1 MPWTPIA
8 EINFAISLLK
18 DRRRSQG
25 YCDIS
30 SGIVPN
36 QIVLNL
42 SMTDVEADYQ
52 GAPHHFPDQDR
63 SQGTTPL
70 LWRQVVPS
78 LVASMASL
86 SFGIMQGYS
95 SPTVAAI
102 VSDGIITQ
110 QQVSWFASIA
120 ILGVAIGGLSAGV
133 IVNAF
138 GRKKCLLLICG
149 LFAIGWAMITAAN
162 GVILLCT
169 GRILTGIASG
179 LTAVCVPTYIS
190 EISSKHIRG
199 TLVSVMALIIYG
211 ALALTFGLGI
221 ILPWRPLAVCGC
233 FVPAIQIFMMLAMP
247 ESPRWLLSK
256 NRSREARDALQCLTP
271 LRGPEFDITLEFTEM
286 EISSTEISGSVS
298 CETLRDPFIYKSI
311 LLIFGLMFIKQA
323 SGRAAVIFY
332 ASQIFESAG
341 WSGNEHLPALIIALS
356 QVGAVLVACVLV
368 DRVGRRPLLVAT
380 MFSLTASCIALGT
393 AFWLLE
399 KENMTGIGW
408 LSLTSLIVYIVSFGN
423 GIGPLPPLI
432 MVEIISTRMRGP
444 VSGVAICLNW
454 ITAFLVT
461 NQFITLLDKLGTY
474 GTFWMFACVN
484 LLGSIFTLIA
494 VETVR

>member
-1 MPWTPIA
+1 
-8 EINFAISLLK
+8 
-18 DRRRSQG
+18 
-25 YCDIS
+25 
-30 SGIVPN
+30 
-36 QIVLNL
+36 
-42 SMTDVEADYQ
+42 
-52 GAPHHFPDQDR
+52 
-63 SQGTTPL
+63 
-70 LWRQVVPS
+70 
-78 LVASMASL
+78 MASL

-95 SPTVAAI
+95 SPTMTAI

-133 IVNAF
+133 IVDAF

-162 GVILLCT
+162 GVVLLCT

-179 LTAVCVPTYIS
+179 LTIVCVTTYIS

-199 TLVSVMALIIYG
+199 TLVAVMALITYS

-221 ILPWRPLAVCGC
+221 IVHWRPLAVCGC
-233 FVPAIQIFMMLAMP
+233 VVPAIQIFMMLAMP

-256 NRSREARDALQCLTP
+256 NRSREARDALQW
-271 LRGPEFDITLEFTEM
+271 LRGPEFDITPEFNEM
-286 EISSTEISGSVS
+286 EIAAIDISRSVS
-298 CETLRDPFIYKSI
+298 CETLRDPFIYKPI

-323 SGRAAVIFY
+323 SGRAAVIYY
-332 ASQIFESAG
+332 ASQIFETAG
-341 WSGNEHLPALIIALS
+341 WSGNEHLPALIVALS

-368 DRVGRRPLLVAT
+368 DRVGRRPLLVVT

-408 LSLTSLIVYIVSFGN
+408 LSLTSLIVFIVSYGN
-423 GIGPLPPLI
+423 GLGPLPVLI

-454 ITAFLVT
+454 MTAFLVT

-484 LLGSIFTLIA
+484 LLSSIFILIA
-494 VETVR
+494 VKETKGRTLEEIERPRNQ